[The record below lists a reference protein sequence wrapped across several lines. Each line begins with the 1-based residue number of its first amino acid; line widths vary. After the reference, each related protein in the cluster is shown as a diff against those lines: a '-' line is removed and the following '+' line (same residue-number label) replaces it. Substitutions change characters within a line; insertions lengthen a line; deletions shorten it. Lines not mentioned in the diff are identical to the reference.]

1 MDKLFW
7 KATLIRAIR
16 TVCQTAISTIAV
28 FSTGEIAGV
37 TDVNWWLVAS
47 ASILAGIVSV
57 LTSIA
62 TGLPEVK
69 YEQDLYMYHDE
80 PEDAEV
86 DEDE

>member
-7 KATLIRAIR
+7 KATAIRAIR

-28 FSTGEIAGV
+28 FSTGEIVGV
-37 TDVNWWLVAS
+37 ANVNWWLVAS

-69 YEQDLYMYHDE
+69 YEQHLYMSADE

-86 DEDE
+86 ENDE